1 MTTQAPTSAI
11 SSDERKWDILHTFCY
26 AYICHPPQEY
36 WEDKQFMEERDFLL
50 RAVKNNV
57 HVTDWKQILREY
69 SQMRPIKLSVRH
81 AKEFYEAEVQNASTE
96 AYRAIESYFTRT
108 DREREIIRS
117 SPGCDISYITLYL
130 REGQQYRNATDSWAV
145 ETKKKPNK
153 KAK

>member
-26 AYICHPPQEY
+26 AYICQPPQEY

-69 SQMRPIKLSVRH
+69 SQMRPITLSVRH

-96 AYRAIESYFTRT
+96 AYRAIKSYFLKT
-108 DREREIIRS
+108 DREREIIRAN
-117 SPGCDISYITLYL
+117 PGCDISYITLYL
-130 REGQQYRNATDSWAV
+130 REGEAYRKPTESWTM
-145 ETKKKPNK
+145 ETKTKKK
-153 KAK
+153 AK